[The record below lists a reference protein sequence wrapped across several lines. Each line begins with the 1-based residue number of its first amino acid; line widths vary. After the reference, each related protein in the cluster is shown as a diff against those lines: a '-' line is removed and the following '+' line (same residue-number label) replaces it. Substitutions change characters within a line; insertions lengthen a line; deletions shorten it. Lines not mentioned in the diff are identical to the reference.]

1 MVAQQAKVGDDVEAP
16 PPVVA
21 GRRSRRRG
29 AGGRPADRSG
39 KIGRL
44 VEPLVLLGPGFAFYA
59 VLVAAPVLL
68 VLSYMF
74 ATRGRF
80 GGVEWSLSFTNFSR
94 AFDPLYLDVLL
105 NSIGLAFAATVVAFL
120 IGFPTAYAITKL
132 PGRWR
137 TVALV
142 LVVVPFW
149 TNFLIRMYAWI
160 VLLNTQGLLNDIMV
174 GLGLTEQRASMLY
187 TPGAVVIGLVYAY
200 LPLMILPLYAA
211 IERVD
216 PELLEASANLGASRF
231 RTFWSV
237 LLPLTVP
244 GAITGSILVFVP
256 SLGNFVVPELLGGG
270 KTVMVG
276 NLIRDQFLKA
286 QDWPF
291 GSVLAFVVV
300 VALLALFVLQGLV
313 SRRVEGEGLRG

>member
-1 MVAQQAKVGDDVEAP
+1 MPAAEV
-16 PPVVA
+16 
-21 GRRSRRRG
+21 GRRPRH
-29 AGGRPADRSG
+29 GGR
-39 KIGRL
+39 RL
-44 VEPLVLLGPGFAFYA
+44 ARLGEPLALLGPGLIFYA
-59 VLVAAPVLL
+59 VMVAAPVLL
-68 VLSYMF
+68 VLAYMF

-80 GGVEWSLSFTNFSR
+80 GGVEWTLSLDNFRR
-94 AFDPLYLDVLL
+94 AVDPLYLDVLGSSL
-105 NSIGLAFAATVVAFL
+105 GLAFLATLAALL
-120 IGFPTAYAITKL
+120 IGYPTAYAITKL
-132 PGRWR
+132 PERWR

-160 VLLNTQGLLNDIMV
+160 VLLNTQGIVNDVLV
-174 GLGLTEQRASMLY
+174 GLGLTEHRFTMLY
-187 TPGAVVIGLVYAY
+187 TPGAVVVGLVYAY
-200 LPLMILPLYAA
+200 LPLMVLPLYAA

-216 PELLEASANLGASRF
+216 PEQLEASANLGATRF

-237 LLPLTVP
+237 LLPLTLP

-276 NLIRDQFLKA
+276 NLIRDQFLKV

-291 GSVLAFVVV
+291 GAVLAFVVV
-300 VALLALFVLQGLV
+300 LALLLLFLLQAV
-313 SRRVEGEGLRG
+313 VTRRVEGGARA

>member
-1 MVAQQAKVGDDVEAP
+1 MSDRLVRRRP
-16 PPVVA
+16 RA
-21 GRRSRRRG
+21 GRRLAR
-29 AGGRPADRSG
+29 
-39 KIGRL
+39 IG
-44 VEPLVLLGPGFAFYA
+44 EPLALLGPGLIFYV
-59 VLVAAPVLL
+59 VLVAAPLLL
-68 VLSYMF
+68 VLAYMF

-80 GGVEWSLSFTNFSR
+80 GGVEWTPSLDNFRR
-94 AFDPLYLDVLL
+94 AVDPLYLDVLWSSL
-105 NSIGLAFAATVVAFL
+105 GLAAVATVLALL
-120 IGFPTAYAITKL
+120 IGYPTAYAITRL
-132 PGRWR
+132 PERWR

-160 VLLNTQGLLNDIMV
+160 VLLNTQGIVNDVLV
-174 GLGLTEQRASMLY
+174 GLGLTEERFTLLY
-187 TPGAVVIGLVYAY
+187 TPGAVVVGLVYAY
-200 LPLMILPLYAA
+200 LPLMVLPLYAA

-216 PELLEASANLGASRF
+216 PEQLEASANLGATRF

-237 LLPLTVP
+237 LLPLTLP

-276 NLIRDQFLKA
+276 NLIRDQFLKV

-300 VALLALFVLQGLV
+300 LALLLLFVVQAV
-313 SRRVEGEGLRG
+313 VTRRVEGEARA

>member
-1 MVAQQAKVGDDVEAP
+1 
-16 PPVVA
+16 
-21 GRRSRRRG
+21 
-29 AGGRPADRSG
+29 
-39 KIGRL
+39 
-44 VEPLVLLGPGFAFYA
+44 
-59 VLVAAPVLL
+59 
-68 VLSYMF
+68 MF

-80 GGVEWSLSFTNFSR
+80 GGVEWTLSLDNFRR
-94 AFDPLYLDVLL
+94 AVDPLYLDVLWSSL
-105 NSIGLAFAATVVAFL
+105 GLAFLATLAALL
-120 IGFPTAYAITKL
+120 IGYPTAYAITKL
-132 PGRWR
+132 PERWR

-160 VLLNTQGLLNDIMV
+160 VLLNTQGIVNDVLV
-174 GLGLTEQRASMLY
+174 GLGLTDARFTMLY
-187 TPGAVVIGLVYAY
+187 TPGAVVVGLVYAY
-200 LPLMILPLYAA
+200 LPLMVLPLYAA

-216 PELLEASANLGASRF
+216 PEQLEASANLGATRF

-237 LLPLTVP
+237 LLPLTLP

-276 NLIRDQFLKA
+276 NLIRDQFLKV

-291 GSVLAFVVV
+291 GAVLAFVVV
-300 VALLALFVLQGLV
+300 LALLLLFLV
-313 SRRVEGEGLRG
+313 QAVVTRRVEGGARA

>member
-1 MVAQQAKVGDDVEAP
+1 MSGTTT
-16 PPVVA
+16 
-21 GRRSRRRG
+21 RRG
-29 AGGRPADRSG
+29 GPAA
-39 KIGRL
+39 RL
-44 VEPLVLLGPGFAFYA
+44 ARLAEPVVLLGPGLAFYA

-68 VLSYMF
+68 VVAYMF

-80 GGVEWSLSFTNFSR
+80 GGVEWTLTLDNFERALDALYVNVLFSSLW
-94 AFDPLYLDVLL
+94 
-105 NSIGLAFAATVVAFL
+105 LAFLATVIALLV
-120 IGFPTAYAITKL
+120 GYPTAFAISKL
-132 PGRWR
+132 PQRWR

-160 VLLNTQGLLNDIMV
+160 VLLNTQGIVNDVLVGAGLIDQRV
-174 GLGLTEQRASMLY
+174 GLLY
-187 TPGAVVIGLVYAY
+187 TPGAVVVGLVYVY

-216 PELLEASANLGASRF
+216 PELIEASANLGAGRF

-237 LLPLTVP
+237 QLPLTLP
-244 GAITGSILVFVP
+244 GAIIGSILVFVP

-276 NLIRDQFLKA
+276 NLIRDQFLKV

-291 GSVLAFVVV
+291 GSVLAMVVV
-300 VALLALFVLQGLV
+300 VALLALFLLQALV
-313 SRRVEGEGLRG
+313 TRRIEGEVARG

>member
-1 MVAQQAKVGDDVEAP
+1 MSGTTT
-16 PPVVA
+16 
-21 GRRSRRRG
+21 RRG
-29 AGGRPADRSG
+29 GPAA
-39 KIGRL
+39 RL
-44 VEPLVLLGPGFAFYA
+44 ARLAEPVVLLGPGLAFYA

-68 VLSYMF
+68 VVAYMF

-80 GGVEWSLSFTNFSR
+80 GGVEWTLTLDNFERALDALYVNVLFSSLW
-94 AFDPLYLDVLL
+94 
-105 NSIGLAFAATVVAFL
+105 LAFLATVIALLV
-120 IGFPTAYAITKL
+120 GYPTAFAISKL
-132 PGRWR
+132 PQRWR

-160 VLLNTQGLLNDIMV
+160 VLLNTQGIVNDILVGAGLIDQRV
-174 GLGLTEQRASMLY
+174 GLLY
-187 TPGAVVIGLVYAY
+187 TPGAVVVGLVYVY

-216 PELLEASANLGASRF
+216 PELIEASANLGAGRF

-237 LLPLTVP
+237 QLPLTLP
-244 GAITGSILVFVP
+244 GAIIGSILVFVP

-276 NLIRDQFLKA
+276 NLIRDQFLKV

-291 GSVLAFVVV
+291 GSVLAMVVV
-300 VALLALFVLQGLV
+300 VALLALFLLQALV
-313 SRRVEGEGLRG
+313 TRRIEGEVARG

>member
-1 MVAQQAKVGDDVEAP
+1 
-16 PPVVA
+16 VV
-21 GRRSRRRG
+21 SFV
-29 AGGRPADRSG
+29 
-39 KIGRL
+39 IG
-44 VEPLVLLGPGFAFYA
+44 Y
-59 VLVAAPVLL
+59 
-68 VLSYMF
+68 
-74 ATRGRF
+74 
-80 GGVEWSLSFTNFSR
+80 
-94 AFDPLYLDVLL
+94 
-105 NSIGLAFAATVVAFL
+105 
-120 IGFPTAYAITKL
+120 PTAYAIARL
-132 PGRWR
+132 PRRWR

-160 VLLNTQGLLNDIMV
+160 VLLNTQGLLNDALV
-174 GLGLTEQRASMLY
+174 GIGLVDQRFSMLY
-187 TPGAVVIGLVYAY
+187 TPGAVVVGLVYVY

-216 PELLEASANLGASRF
+216 SELLEASANLGAGRV

-237 LLPLTVP
+237 LLPLTLP

-291 GSVLAFVVV
+291 GAVLAFVVV
-300 VALLALFVLQGLV
+300 LALLGLFVVQSLV
-313 SRRVEGEGLRG
+313 TRRIEGEGAHA

>member
-1 MVAQQAKVGDDVEAP
+1 MPDPAVERRPRPGD
-16 PPVVA
+16 
-21 GRRSRRRG
+21 RRST
-29 AGGRPADRSG
+29 
-39 KIGRL
+39 RL
-44 VEPLVLLGPGFAFYA
+44 ARFGEPLVLLGPGLAFYA
-59 VLVAAPVLL
+59 VFVAAPILL
-68 VLSYMF
+68 VLAYMF

-80 GGVEWSLSFTNFSR
+80 GGVEWTWNLDNFRR
-94 AFDPLYLDVLL
+94 AVDPLYLDVLWSSL
-105 NSIGLAFAATVVAFL
+105 GIAALATLIALL
-120 IGFPTAYAITKL
+120 IGYPTAYAITKL
-132 PGRWR
+132 PERWR
-137 TVALV
+137 TVALI

-160 VLLNTQGLLNDIMV
+160 VLLNSQGVVNDVLV
-174 GLGLTEQRASMLY
+174 GSGVTDERFTMLY
-187 TPGAVVIGLVYAY
+187 TDGAVVVGLVYAY

-216 PELLEASANLGASRF
+216 PEQLEASANLGASRP

-237 LLPLTVP
+237 LLPLTLP

-276 NLIRDQFLKA
+276 NLIRDQFLKV

-291 GSVLAFVVV
+291 GAVLAFVVV
-300 VALLALFVLQGLV
+300 LALLLLFMVQAAV
-313 SRRVEGEGLRG
+313 TRRVEGEGARA